1 MLLDFV
7 NDNILS
13 FFFFF
18 LIVNLYLF
26 IPAVITQDFNHI
38 AEIRIPIGISTTIA
52 KAEMETHPVTV
63 EININ
68 NYDHIHCKQ

>member
-1 MLLDFV
+1 MLLDFI

-26 IPAVITQDFNHI
+26 IPAVITQGFNHI

-52 KAEMETHPVTV
+52 KAEMEMHPVTV

-68 NYDHIHCKQ
+68 NYDHIYCKQ